1 MLGGGDPAQMGY
13 LDYRC
18 LRCGEGPHRV
28 AMSCQSSLCRRC
40 AKVSVDTW
48 VSQVSQ
54 RLHAGVIYRH
64 IGLTVPEL
72 LRQPFYQQAQA
83 VLSPCMRCGAR
94 GLDDV
99 CSRVGGRA
107 LQGGSSVVLQ
117 THGRNGRDHPH
128 RPIMATSGGWEPQA
142 QPWIHRDYVPYALLR
157 KKWQWHLLTRLRQTV
172 QPPESR
178 RLVETCS
185 TRYREGFVTNVQ
197 KGEVPT
203 RYQSVARYLATYVVR
218 PPISLRRI
226 DRSDGQRVTY
236 H

>member
-83 VLSPCMRCGAR
+83 VLSPCMR
-94 GLDDV
+94 L
-99 CSRVGGRA
+99 S
-107 LQGGSSVVLQ
+107 L
-117 THGRNGRDHPH
+117 
-128 RPIMATSGGWEPQA
+128 
-142 QPWIHRDYVPYALLR
+142 IH
-157 KKWQWHLLTRLRQTV
+157 
-172 QPPESR
+172 
-178 RLVETCS
+178 
-185 TRYREGFVTNVQ
+185 
-197 KGEVPT
+197 
-203 RYQSVARYLATYVVR
+203 
-218 PPISLRRI
+218 I
-226 DRSDGQRVTY
+226 
-236 H
+236 